1 MSDQSDNPHK
11 QSTGPDIETASRLA
25 SDREGPAI
33 VSRRWLLLKA
43 GIALN
48 GLVGLALAV
57 PIVRYL
63 LAPVRKDDSYKS
75 WISLGAADSF
85 PVGETRL
92 VSFKNPWTQPW
103 DGETDNV
110 AAYVRKE
117 GASQFTVFAINCAHL
132 GCPVRWFPQSQLFM
146 CPCHGGVYYADGS
159 RASGPPERGL
169 FTYDYKIAGGQLQ
182 IDAGQ
187 MPSLS
192 NTAKLVNIPTP
203 GQNGAAKDG
212 DCPCRG

>member
-1 MSDQSDNPHK
+1 VIEKSDSPNKP
-11 QSTGPDIETASRLA
+11 STGPDIGAASEHA
-25 SDREGPAI
+25 SDREGSR
-33 VSRRWLLLKA
+33 VVTRRWLLLAA
-43 GIALN
+43 GAALN
-48 GLVGLALAV
+48 GLVGIGLAI

-63 LAPVRKDDSYKS
+63 LAPVRKDSDYNS
-75 WISLGAADSF
+75 WVTLGPLEQF

-92 VSFKNPWTQPW
+92 ATYSTPWTRPW
-103 DGETDNV
+103 DGETDRV
-110 AAYVRKE
+110 ACYVRRE
-117 GASQFTVFAINCAHL
+117 GSQQFKVFAINCAHL

-169 FTYDYKIAGGQLQ
+169 FTYDYKVTGGNLQ

-192 NTAKLVNIPTP
+192 NTAKLVQIARP
-203 GQNGAAKDG
+203 GQQG
-212 DCPCRG
+212 DSSCRG